1 MHNMNLANMMERSE
15 RFVYN
20 QDQEILDN
28 MISSIESAG
37 DLYEKEHL
45 PDPIEYLKEIMAQRG
60 LRNMDLKADI
70 GSSGNISSVLN
81 RRKPLSL
88 RMIRNLHRHL
98 QIPAK
103 ILIQP
108 YNCR

>member
-1 MHNMNLANMMERSE
+1 MNLADIMERNE
-15 RFVYN
+15 RFAYN

-28 MISSIESAG
+28 VISSIESAG
-37 DLYEKEHL
+37 ELYENEQL

-88 RMIRNLHRHL
+88 RMIRNLHQHL
-98 QIPAK
+98 NIPAK

>member
-1 MHNMNLANMMERSE
+1 MNTMTNEDVMERSE

-20 QDQEILDN
+20 EDQENLDR
-28 MISSIESAG
+28 MISSVEAAGALSAT
-37 DLYEKEHL
+37 ENL
-45 PDPIEYLKEIMAQRG
+45 PDPIEYLKEVMAQRG
-60 LRNMDLKADI
+60 MLNRDLKADI
-70 GSSGNISSVLN
+70 GSSGYISSVLN

-98 QIPAK
+98 NIPAK

-108 YNCR
+108 YDCR

>member
-1 MHNMNLANMMERSE
+1 MDGMNLENVKEGSE
-15 RFVYN
+15 GCVYG
-20 QDQEILDN
+20 QDQVMLDN

-37 DLYEKEHL
+37 EWAENENL
-45 PDPIEYLKEIMAQRG
+45 PDPIDYLKDVMAQRG
-60 LRNMDLKADI
+60 LRNMDLKAHI

-88 RMIRNLHRHL
+88 RMIRNLHQYLH
-98 QIPAK
+98 IPAK

-108 YNCR
+108 YRCR

>member
-1 MHNMNLANMMERSE
+1 MHAMNLASLTDRSE

-20 QDQEILDN
+20 QDQGMLDK

-37 DLYEKEHL
+37 ELYENEHL
-45 PDPIEYLKEIMAQRG
+45 PDPIEYLKEVMAQRG
-60 LRNMDLKADI
+60 LRNVDLKADI

-98 QIPAK
+98 NIPAK

>member
-1 MHNMNLANMMERSE
+1 MKTMTLAHGREMSE
-15 RFVYN
+15 RFVCSN
-20 QDQEILDN
+20 DQEILEK
-28 MISSIESAG
+28 MISSIESSG
-37 DLYEKEHL
+37 DLHEKENL
-45 PDPIEYLKEIMAQRG
+45 PDPIEHLKKVMAQRG

>member
-1 MHNMNLANMMERSE
+1 MDNMNLADIMERSE

-20 QDQEILDN
+20 QDQEILDHV
-28 MISSIESAG
+28 ISSIESAG
-37 DLYEKEHL
+37 ELSENEHL

-88 RMIRNLHRHL
+88 RMIRNLHQHL
-98 QIPAK
+98 HIPAK

>member
-1 MHNMNLANMMERSE
+1 MHRMNLASVMERSE
-15 RFVYN
+15 QFIYN
-20 QDQEILDN
+20 QDQKILDKV
-28 MISSIESAG
+28 ISSIESAG
-37 DLYEKEHL
+37 ELYGNEHL
-45 PDPIEYLKEIMAQRG
+45 PDPIEYLKKIMAERG

-70 GSSGNISSVLN
+70 GSFGNISSVLN

-88 RMIRNLHRHL
+88 RMIRNLHQHL
-98 QIPAK
+98 NIPAK

>member
-1 MHNMNLANMMERSE
+1 MDTINLASVMERSE
-15 RFVYN
+15 QFVFN
-20 QDQEILDN
+20 QEDEILDK

-37 DLYEKEHL
+37 ELYENEHL
-45 PDPIEYLKEIMAQRG
+45 PDPIEYLKEVMAQRG

-98 QIPAK
+98 NIPAK